1 MKTIKSLI
9 STYAEIFTESIH
21 RHIYLRKLAFAIDT
35 ARKFNR
41 FTKRKYYIVNDIAG
55 SPIFV
60 TAVQLETFKA
70 KGLIPKSWTHVD
82 MEKNAIHV
90 IPDGR

>member
-41 FTKRKYYIVNDIAG
+41 FTKRKY
-55 SPIFV
+55 
-60 TAVQLETFKA
+60 
-70 KGLIPKSWTHVD
+70 
-82 MEKNAIHV
+82 
-90 IPDGR
+90 